1 MKGFFS
7 KNMSQITSEIKD
19 EVTILFAGDSGDG
32 IQLTGG
38 QFTDTA
44 ALVGNDISTFP
55 NFPAE
60 IRAPQGTV
68 AGVSGF
74 QLHFGSIELFTP
86 GDKADVLVVMNA
98 AALKSNLISLKKGGI
113 VIANISGFDKKNL
126 RLAKYEDGTTPLTDG
141 TLDGY
146 KIHEVDVTKITRET
160 LKESGLSTK
169 IVDRSKNMFV
179 LGFLYWMYNRKLD
192 NTIKFLEKKF
202 KKKPELIES
211 NIAVLKS
218 GYHYGDTAEAI
229 ASRFEVKPANIKAG
243 TYRNIMGNQATAI
256 GLIAASQKTGLDIFC
271 GTYPITPASDIL
283 HFLSKYKNFGVKTFQ
298 AEDEIA
304 GICSAI
310 GASFGG
316 ALGVTTSSGPG
327 IALKGE
333 AIGLAGMFELPLV
346 IVNVQ
351 RGGPSTGL
359 PTKTEQADLFQAIYG
374 RNGES
379 PVPVIAAQSP
389 KDCFDAAYE
398 ACRIAVEHMTP
409 VFLLTDGYIAN
420 GSEPWEVV
428 KSDTLPEIEVKF
440 AQSRKEE
447 DPEFLPYR
455 RNEKLVRPWAIP
467 GTKGLAHRIG
477 GLEKDFETGN
487 VSYDPDNHEKMVHI
501 RQAKVDKIADY
512 IPEQSIDSG
521 SDSGDVLLL
530 SWGSTYG
537 AVKTATKR
545 LIEEGLSVSHAHVKY
560 LNPLPKNLGDL
571 VKKFDKVIMPEM
583 NNGQFIK
590 IVREK
595 FLVDAKGLNKI
606 KGLPFATDEIV
617 NKVKEVLA

>member
-1 MKGFFS
+1 MEHVK
-7 KNMSQITSEIKD
+7 EIKD

-38 QFTDTA
+38 QFTETA
-44 ALVGNDISTFP
+44 ALLGNDISTFP
-55 NFPAE
+55 DFPAE

-86 GDKADVLVVMNA
+86 GDTADVLVVMNA
-98 AALKSNLISLKKGGI
+98 AALKSNFSNLKKGGI

-126 RLAKYEDGTTPLTDG
+126 RLAKYEDAVSPLTDG

-146 KIHEVDVTKITRET
+146 KVHEVDVTKITRET
-160 LKESGLSTK
+160 LKDFGLGIK

-179 LGFLYWMYNRKLD
+179 LGFLYWMYSRNLE

-202 KKKPELIES
+202 AKKPELIAS
-211 NIAVLKS
+211 NIAVLKA

-229 ASRFEVKPANIKAG
+229 ASRFEVKPASIKAG
-243 TYRNIMGNQATAI
+243 TYRNIMGNEAAAI
-256 GLIAASQKTGLDIFC
+256 GLIAAAQKSKLSLFC

-304 GICSAI
+304 GICAAI

-316 ALGVTTSSGPG
+316 ALGITTSSGPG

-333 AIGLAGMFELPLV
+333 AIGLAGIFEVPLV

-359 PTKTEQADLFQAIYG
+359 PTKTEQADLFQALYG

-379 PVPVIAAQSP
+379 PVPVIAGQSP
-389 KDCFDAAYE
+389 SDCFNAAYE
-398 ACRIAVEHMTP
+398 ACRIALEHMTP

-420 GSEPWEVV
+420 GSEPWEVL
-428 KSDTLPEIEVKF
+428 KSEDLPPIDVKF
-440 AQSRKEE
+440 AAPREE
-447 DPEFLPYR
+447 DDAPFLPYKR
-455 RNEKLVRPWAIP
+455 DEKLVRPWAIP

-487 VSYDPDNHEKMVHI
+487 VSYDPENHERMVKV
-501 RQAKVDKIADY
+501 RQAKVDKIAEY
-512 IPEQSIDSG
+512 IPKQKIDTG
-521 SDSGDVLLL
+521 EESGDVLLL

-537 AVKTATKR
+537 AVKTATRDLMKEGKR
-545 LIEEGLSVSHAHVKY
+545 VSHVHVRY
-560 LNPLPKNLGDL
+560 LNPLPINLGDL
-571 VKKFDKVIMPEM
+571 IKNFDKVIMPEM

-590 IVREK
+590 IIREK
-595 FLVDAKGLNKI
+595 FLVDAIGLNKI
-606 KGLPFATDEIV
+606 KGLPFATQEIV
-617 NKVKEVLA
+617 AKVKEVLA